1 METRS
6 SCDVVSLANVAF
18 LKNEPT
24 YLITANLSF
33 WACLDISKSLF
44 STDGSLARWVFSL
57 SHGSVYWSD

>member
-6 SCDVVSLANVAF
+6 SCDLVSFANVAF

-24 YLITANLSF
+24 YLITVNLSF
-33 WACLDISKSLF
+33 WACPDISKSLR
-44 STDGSLARWVFSL
+44 SADGWLVWWVFSL